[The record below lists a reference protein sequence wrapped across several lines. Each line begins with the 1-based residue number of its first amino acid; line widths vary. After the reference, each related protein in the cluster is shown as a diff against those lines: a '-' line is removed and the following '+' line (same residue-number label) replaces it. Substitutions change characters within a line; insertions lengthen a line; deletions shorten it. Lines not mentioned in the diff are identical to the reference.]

1 MPSTTIPEYRRDH
14 GSQPPVDFP
23 AYRSNALRAPRRPLV
38 LLPQRLTEVTG
49 PLLGADRVGEHDHDL
64 TAGHPG
70 EPIGQRIT
78 LSGRVLDGGGRPVA
92 GALVEVWQA
101 NAAGRYRHDADR
113 HPAPLDPNF
122 TGVGRCVTDPTGAYS
137 FTTVR
142 PGAYPWRNHDNAWR
156 PAHVHFS
163 LFGSAF
169 TQRLIT
175 QVYFPGDPLLPL
187 DPVFNSVRDEAARA
201 SLVAAFDLGRTVPER
216 SLGYRWDIV
225 LRGKDPTPLGDD
237 DD

>member
-1 MPSTTIPEYRRDH
+1 M
-14 GSQPPVDFP
+14 DFP

-78 LSGRVLDGGGRPVA
+78 LSGRVLDGGGRPVT

-122 TGVGRCVTDPTGAYS
+122 TGAGRCVTDSTGAYS

-163 LFGSAF
+163 LFGVAF

-187 DPVFNSVRDEAARA
+187 DPVFDSVRDEAARA